1 MLEEGLAVVAVA
13 APFAHIADDEPQC
26 DRQERDGDRFCLPG
40 VVHES
45 GHKRVRAIPHSGAR
59 YMPW

>member
-13 APFAHIADDEPQC
+13 APFAHIADDEPQR
-26 DRQERDGDRFCLPG
+26 DRQERDAIASAWPG
-40 VVHES
+40 VVQES